1 MVHTYYREPGGED
14 IVFDSEASLLESR
27 GHEVHREEFS
37 NRSIPESPT
46 LRESFGLAI
55 GAVWSR
61 EVHDRFTQVIREFKP
76 DVAHFHNTFLQVPL
90 SVYAHCR
97 RQGVAVVQTLH
108 NYRLLCPSA
117 TFYRDGQVCM
127 DCLGRRFAYPGIV
140 HACYRN
146 SRGMS
151 ATLALMHG
159 AHRLKGT
166 WWNDIDRFI
175 ALSLAS
181 RDIFVEGGLPAES
194 IVVKP
199 NFLVSDPPVGDHSGG
214 FAIFVGRLAQGKGVK
229 TLIDSWKGVDPGF
242 KLKIVG
248 VGPLSEYVEDM
259 ARRHEWIEWLG
270 WRSQEDVLELVGNAS
285 VLVFPSEWNET
296 FGRTIAEAFARGTPV
311 LASNLGA
318 ARHLVTDGETGMR
331 FEAGNV
337 RELTEKANW
346 MYRNPDQLR
355 KMGEGARALYE
366 REFTPERNYH
376 QLIDIY
382 EQAIEHHRATKRRG
396 LIPVR

>member
-1 MVHTYYREPGGED
+1 MRVLMVHTFYREPGGED
-14 IVFDSEASLLESR
+14 IVYQSEAELLESR
-27 GHEVHREEFS
+27 GHAVHREEFS
-37 NRSIPESPT
+37 NLSIPETPS

-117 TFYRDGQVCM
+117 TFYRDGGVCT

-140 HACYRN
+140 HACYRG

-151 ATLALMHG
+151 ATIAVMHG

-166 WWNDIDRFI
+166 WTNDIDRFI
-175 ALSLAS
+175 ALSPAS
-181 RDIFVEGGLPAES
+181 RNIFIEGGLPQDRIA
-194 IVVKP
+194 VKP
-199 NFLVSDPPVGDHSGG
+199 NFLIGDPPTGDHAGG

-229 TLIDSWKGVDPGF
+229 TLIEAWRDVDPGF
-242 KLKIVG
+242 DLKIVG
-248 VGPLSEYVEDM
+248 IGPLEEYVREIAD
-259 ARRHEWIEWLG
+259 AHESIEWLG
-270 WRSQEDVLELVGNAS
+270 WRPQDEVLELVGKAS

-318 ARHLVTDGETGMR
+318 ARQLVTDGVTGLQ
-331 FEAGNV
+331 FEAGNAC
-337 RELTEKANW
+337 ELADKANW
-346 MYRNPDQLR
+346 LYRNPEKLR
-355 KMGEGARALYE
+355 VMGEGARALYE
-366 REFTPERNYH
+366 REFTADRNYE
-376 QLIDIY
+376 QLIEIY
-382 EQAIEHHRATKRRG
+382 DQAVARCRA
-396 LIPVR
+396 VR